1 MNKRLPPVTQLGAA
15 SMAFVAAGV
24 IVIAAYLPKHAPLAA
39 PIACLAC
46 AAGLLL
52 VNAVLLARTR
62 DFAFWRF
69 FQVMRWGA
77 LAYLVVAGMLE
88 YTFLYDHTHGA
99 VLAILTGMLVLFMVN
114 VPLLMAFT
122 VARFQAPPQWFIVP
136 GTPPTFR
143 RPTSPIATLA
153 KLCDTNG

>member
-1 MNKRLPPVTQLGAA
+1 MTQLGAA

-24 IVIAAYLPKHAPLAA
+24 IYMASYLPKRAPVGIAIAFLAV
-39 PIACLAC
+39 

-99 VLAILTGMLVLFMVN
+99 LLAIMTCMLVLFMVN

-122 VARFQAPPQWFIVP
+122 VARFE
-136 GTPPTFR
+136 
-143 RPTSPIATLA
+143 RPSR
-153 KLCDTNG
+153 

>member
-1 MNKRLPPVTQLGAA
+1 MTQLGAA

-24 IVIAAYLPKHAPLAA
+24 IVMAAYLPKHAPLAI

-46 AAGLLL
+46 AAAL
-52 VNAVLLARTR
+52 VVLSFALLARVR

-69 FQVMRWGA
+69 FQVMRWGL

-88 YTFLYDHTHGA
+88 YTFLYDRTHGA
-99 VLAILTGMLVLFMVN
+99 VLAIMTCMLVLFMVN

-122 VARFQAPPQWFIVP
+122 VARFEQRASQ
-136 GTPPTFR
+136 
-143 RPTSPIATLA
+143 
-153 KLCDTNG
+153 